1 MKYFKILFVCFVLT
15 FSLQAREIECNV
27 VVNHMKIQDMDQQVF
42 RNMERSIIEFVNTR
56 IWTSDNYELFER
68 INCSFLIN
76 LESRSNNDFSAS
88 LQVQSIRP
96 VYGTNYTTTMFV
108 VNDLDFDFTYVD
120 QQPMDF
126 NLQSFE
132 SNLTS
137 VIAFYIYFIIG
148 MDYDTFA
155 PEGGTKYYQNAFE
168 IVNNAQSSGGK
179 GWAAAGGDKNRYWL
193 IENVMNSIFQPFRKM
208 LYDYHRLG
216 LDVMRTDKLGG
227 EKVVFNSMKSLVE
240 VNRVRPSSFL
250 LQVYFNAKSDEIVK
264 MFSKST
270 KEIKDDITKTMI
282 LIDPGNTKKYNKISQ

>member
-1 MKYFKILFVCFVLT
+1 MKYFKILFLLIT
-15 FSLQAREIECNV
+15 LNFSLQAREIECNV

-56 IWTSDNYELFER
+56 IWTSDSYELFER

-76 LESRSNNDFSAS
+76 LESRSNNDYTAS

-137 VIAFYIYFIIG
+137 VIAFYVYFIIG

-168 IVNNAQSSGGK
+168 VVNNAQSSG
-179 GWAAAGGDKNRYWL
+179 
-193 IENVMNSIFQPFRKM
+193 E
-208 LYDYHRLG
+208 RLG
-216 LDVMRTDKLGG
+216 CCWWR
-227 EKVVFNSMKSLVE
+227 
-240 VNRVRPSSFL
+240 
-250 LQVYFNAKSDEIVK
+250 
-264 MFSKST
+264 
-270 KEIKDDITKTMI
+270 
-282 LIDPGNTKKYNKISQ
+282 